1 MRKALLLFLLA
12 VLAGVGIETKIT
24 RAQDANAE
32 APKSKKAGQQLRWDG
47 HIVRMDKDNSTMD
60 IRDRR
65 GMERKIHWNT
75 STTWTKLNKPVTDQ
89 SEFKED
95 ARVIVLGKSENG
107 QFMATRID
115 LRVNP

>member
-1 MRKALLLFLLA
+1 MRTVLLLVSLA
-12 VLAGVGIETKIT
+12 VLASIAVGTTVTK
-24 RAQDANAE
+24 AQDQQAE

-47 HIVRMDKDNSTMD
+47 HIVRINKDNSTMD
-60 IRDRR
+60 IRNRR
-65 GMERKIHWNT
+65 GMERTIHWDS